1 MKKILAFFLAILI
14 ILGTL
19 ASCGGKSSDKDDPDD
34 EYEENED
41 ENEEKETVIGENSES
56 NAENGGNAENDGGNT
71 ENGGESVICTQH
83 TGGTA
88 TCTQKAIC
96 SVCGEFYGEIDPQNH
111 TGEAK
116 WVESSDNNHKKV
128 YDCCTKEI
136 VSQENHE
143 WHDGKCVDCSYECKH
158 SYGSWNTIKE
168 SSCTEKGSKNRK
180 CAICSEIEEDIIDM
194 LDHQCVTVGEIKD
207 CGGNTV
213 FEAKICI
220 ECGYTENL
228 SDEPVVIHPHS
239 FIRREPVEPT
249 CTEEGCSVWFECE
262 NCGYDV
268 KETIDALDH
277 KWGGTCYRHDE
288 IYHKYKCTRSQCN
301 AELKELHDVNSW
313 RVISLPTCTK
323 DGSIG
328 GYCVDCG
335 QWCTKILLAGHNY
348 DAGVETKKPTCTEKG
363 TMLYT
368 CTECGH
374 TTEADVAPLG
384 HDFQNYVLS
393 NTNAEDPC
401 EHVSECSRSEC
412 DAKDY
417 KTIHDDGPWTLTNN
431 PDNLC
436 EHSKECSRCERRVY
450 STIHD
455 FDNGTITK
463 EPNCLEGGNK
473 LYICQRC
480 ELEKN
485 QSLAAY
491 GHDEE
496 IIDSKN
502 PTCTEGGYTVYR
514 CKRCANLRTA
524 FSEALGHEG
533 IYAYDDDC
541 HWKKCKRCNTV
552 LTSELE
558 HELEVKF
565 DKEEKESETVF
576 SLYYLCDI
584 CGYKRIIKEGAVH
597 VHNEAEIIPAVA
609 PTCTECGYLPGLKC
623 ATEGCDEVFIEP
635 EAVDALGHDYYNFNF
650 TCTRCGLEFF
660 SEGLKYTLSNDE
672 TYYTVTGI
680 GTCADMYVNIPSAYN
695 GKPVKAIEEDAF
707 YNKDKIVAV
716 KIPDSVTSIG
726 EWAFYDCD
734 SLTSV
739 TINSGSIGYYAF
751 AYCDNLTSITI
762 GNGVTSIGEDAF
774 EDCYKLVE
782 VINKSSTLTIT
793 AGSEDNGP
801 VAYYALEV
809 HDGESKIKTQ
819 GDYQFY
825 TVGGVNYLF
834 NYIGSDT
841 ELTLPENYNGE
852 NYVINKYAFYH
863 NYKITKVTIPD
874 SVTSIGSS
882 AFSNCSS
889 LTSVTIPNSVTSI
902 GDSAFARCD
911 SFTSVTIGNSVT
923 SIGDYAF
930 AWCDSLTSVTIP
942 NSVTSIGSSAFSYCD
957 SLTSITVDE
966 NNTAYK
972 SIDGNLYS
980 KDGKTLI
987 QYAIGKP
994 DTSFTIPDSVTSIG
1008 YRAFEACT
1016 NLTSVMIPNSVTSIG
1031 DEAFEDCSNLT
1042 SVTIGNSVKSIG
1054 EGAFTWCDSLTSV
1067 TIPDSVTSIGKEAF
1081 RGCSSL
1087 TSVTIPNS
1095 VTSIGKEA
1103 FRACSSLTSVT
1114 IGNGVTSIGSSAF
1127 AYCDSLTSVTISNDV
1142 TSIGDWAFSGCY
1154 KLVEVIYN
1162 SDTLTITK
1170 GSASNG
1176 RVAYYALEVHDGE
1189 SKIKTQGDY
1198 QFYTVNGVNYLVNYI
1213 GNDTELTLPANYNEE
1228 NYVIND
1234 YAFRNNDKITKVT
1247 IPDSVTSI
1255 GSSAFSSCY
1264 SLTSVTI
1271 GNGVTSIGSHAFYY
1285 CSSLKSINYRGAEA
1299 EWNAITKGSDWNYKV
1314 PSSCV
1319 ITYNYTGE

>member
-1 MKKILAFFLAILI
+1 MLFLDIEITCVAAMGATFFVRSFGYALFYFLGGEKKTMKKLLALTLALLM
-14 ILGTL
+14 ILGTF

-34 EYEENED
+34 EYEENEE

-56 NAENGGNAENDGGNT
+56 NAENDGGNT
-71 ENGGESVICTQH
+71 ENGGESVTCTQH

-116 WVESSDNNHKKV
+116 WVESSDNDHKKV
-128 YDCCTKEI
+128 YDCCTMEI

-143 WHDGKCVDCSYECKH
+143 WHDGKCVDCSYECEH

-180 CAICSEIEEDIIDM
+180 CDICSEIEEDIIDM

-239 FIRREPVEPT
+239 FVRREPVEPT

-374 TTEADVAPLG
+374 TTEADIAPLG
-384 HDFQNYVLS
+384 HDFQNYVLT

-412 DAKDY
+412 DAKNY

-473 LYICQRC
+473 LYVCQRC

-491 GHDEE
+491 GHDYE
-496 IIDSKN
+496 ILEQVA
-502 PTCTEGGYTVYR
+502 PTCTENGYTIYK
-514 CKRCANLRTA
+514 CKRCGNLKTVHCK
-524 FSEALGHEG
+524 SLGHIETLE
-533 IYAYDDDC
+533 YNDDY
-541 HWKKCKRCNTV
+541 HWKKCERCKNN
-552 LTSELE
+552 LSNGEL
-558 HELEVKF
+558 HNLEVRF
-565 DKEEKESETVF
+565 DKEEKATETVY
-576 SLYYLCDI
+576 SLYYFCDT
-584 CGYKRIIKEGAVH
+584 CKYKKLIKEGVAH
-597 VHNEAEIIPAVA
+597 VHNKAEIIPAVA
-609 PTCTECGYLPGLKC
+609 PTCTEGGNLPGLKC
-623 ATEGCDEVFIEP
+623 ATEGCEDVFIEP
-635 EAVDALGHDYYNFNF
+635 EAVEALGHDYYNFNF

-726 EWAFYDCD
+726 E
-734 SLTSV
+734 S
-739 TINSGSIGYYAF
+739 AF
-751 AYCDNLTSITI
+751 AYC
-762 GNGVTSIGEDAF
+762 
-774 EDCYKLVE
+774 
-782 VINKSSTLTIT
+782 
-793 AGSEDNGP
+793 P
-801 VAYYALEV
+801 
-809 HDGESKIKTQ
+809 
-819 GDYQFY
+819 
-825 TVGGVNYLF
+825 
-834 NYIGSDT
+834 
-841 ELTLPENYNGE
+841 
-852 NYVINKYAFYH
+852 
-863 NYKITKVTIPD
+863 
-874 SVTSIGSS
+874 
-882 AFSNCSS
+882 S
-889 LTSVTIPNSVTSI
+889 L
-902 GDSAFARCD
+902 
-911 SFTSVTIGNSVT
+911 TSVTIGNSVT
-923 SIGDYAF
+923 SIGSSAF
-930 AWCDSLTSVTIP
+930 KYCSNLTSITIP
-942 NSVTSIGSSAFSYCD
+942 NSVTSIGDYAFY
-957 SLTSITVDE
+957 
-966 NNTAYK
+966 
-972 SIDGNLYS
+972 
-980 KDGKTLI
+980 
-987 QYAIGKP
+987 
-994 DTSFTIPDSVTSIG
+994 
-1008 YRAFEACT
+1008 
-1016 NLTSVMIPNSVTSIG
+1016 
-1031 DEAFEDCSNLT
+1031 
-1042 SVTIGNSVKSIG
+1042 
-1054 EGAFTWCDSLTSV
+1054 
-1067 TIPDSVTSIGKEAF
+1067 
-1081 RGCSSL
+1081 GCS
-1087 TSVTIPNS
+1087 
-1095 VTSIGKEA
+1095 
-1103 FRACSSLTSVT
+1103 
-1114 IGNGVTSIGSSAF
+1114 
-1127 AYCDSLTSVTISNDV
+1127 
-1142 TSIGDWAFSGCY
+1142 
-1154 KLVEVIYN
+1154 KLVEVIN
-1162 SDTLTITK
+1162 KSSLTVTK
-1170 GSASNG
+1170 GSTSYGN
-1176 RVAYYALEVHDGE
+1176 VAKHALEVHNGE
-1189 SKIKTQGDY
+1189 SKIVNKNGY
-1198 QFYTVNGVNYLVNYI
+1198 LFYTVDGVNYLVNYI
-1213 GNDTELTLPANYNEE
+1213 GSDTELTLPANYNEE

-1234 YAFRNNDKITKVT
+1234 FAFYNNDKITKVT

-1255 GSSAFSSCY
+1255 GDYAFSKCYSLTSVTIGDSVTSIGYEAFYRCTNLTSVMIGNSVTSIGFEAFYNTAYYKNESNWENGVLYIGKYLIDAKTDMSGTYTVKDGTKLIADSAFASCD

-1271 GNGVTSIGSHAFYY
+1271 GNGVTSIGEAAFSSCDNLTSITIPDSVASIGDWAFYSCDSLTSVMIGSGVTSIGKFAFYY
-1285 CSSLKSINYRGAEA
+1285 CSNLNSIKYRGTQEQ
-1299 EWNAITKGSDWNYKV
+1299 WGNVSKSDANI